1 MKRELFFLLLC
12 ILLIILW
19 YQAKAVEC
27 FQSGAAPSMNVPKA
41 GPASAVIGEGGPKP
55 FAPPSNALL
64 APPPGQT
71 ASVNSYPYD
80 DPANKK
86 APLKELKNT
95 METLDGFVGNE
106 APALASSSDPAVQLP
121 LQTANSDL
129 QRLKD
134 EVSVINR
141 NPGIEGMLTIGDL
154 NGINANLAFLQKKWR
169 LLSLIHI

>member
-12 ILLIILW
+12 ILFIILW
-19 YQAKAVEC
+19 YQSEAVEA
-27 FQSGAAPSMNVPKA
+27 FQSRASPSVNVPQA
-41 GPASAVIGEGGPKP
+41 GPASAVIGQGDPKP

-86 APLKELKNT
+86 APLKQLKNT
-95 METLDGFVGNE
+95 METLDGFLANE

-121 LQTANSDL
+121 MQTASSDL
-129 QRLKD
+129 QRL
-134 EVSVINR
+134 
-141 NPGIEGMLTIGDL
+141 
-154 NGINANLAFLQKKWR
+154 
-169 LLSLIHI
+169 